1 MKSKLKQCATL
12 FLSTFQLSAF
22 TFGGGFVITT
32 FMRKKFVNELK
43 WISDDEMLD
52 LVAIAQ
58 TCPGSI
64 AVNCAILS
72 GYHMA
77 GIAGVLVS
85 TLATI
90 LPPFLIM
97 IVIYAFYAA
106 FSTNIYVATILE
118 GIFVAVTAI
127 IFDTVFDLGYK
138 VFKSGNIFFY
148 MLMFIAII
156 LAVVF
161 NINAVSI
168 ILLALV
174 CGIAYSGF
182 KTLARR

>member
-1 MKSKLKQCATL
+1 MQEKMKKLGTL
-12 FLSTFQLSAF
+12 FLANLYISAF

-77 GIAGVLVS
+77 GVAGVLVS

-97 IVIYAFYAA
+97 IIIYAFYAA

>member
-1 MKSKLKQCATL
+1 MKKLGTL
-12 FLSTFQLSAF
+12 FLANLYISAF

-77 GIAGVLVS
+77 GVAGVLVS
-85 TLATI
+85 TLA
-90 LPPFLIM
+90 
-97 IVIYAFYAA
+97 
-106 FSTNIYVATILE
+106 TNIYVATILE

-182 KTLARR
+182 KALARR